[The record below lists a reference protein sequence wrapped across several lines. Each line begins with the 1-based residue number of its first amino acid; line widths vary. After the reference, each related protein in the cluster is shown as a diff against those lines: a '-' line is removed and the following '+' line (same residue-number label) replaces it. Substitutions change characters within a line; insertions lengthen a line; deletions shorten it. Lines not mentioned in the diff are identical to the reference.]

1 MHFNED
7 ARAILRT
14 RSFVRKEK
22 IIFMSIMLVGEDGT
36 KIGEV
41 TLEEAKKIA
50 ASAGKSLVMVNA
62 KNNVYRIVDEGKLKY
77 EQKQKE
83 RSQRA
88 QRRTHKVKEI
98 KLRLSTD
105 QHDIDIKVT
114 RIREFLEKGLKTKIT
129 MQFKGR
135 EQSFHA
141 LGFEKIRAIIAASC
155 DGGLASV
162 DKEPILEGRNIVVFL
177 NPAK

>member
-1 MHFNED
+1 
-7 ARAILRT
+7 
-14 RSFVRKEK
+14 
-22 IIFMSIMLVGEDGT
+22 MSILLVGEDGT
-36 KIGEV
+36 KIGNV

-50 ASAGKSLVMVNA
+50 ANAGKSLIIVSA
-62 KNNVYRIVDEGKLKY
+62 KNNVYRIADEGKLKY

-83 RSQRA
+83 RNQRA

-105 QHDIDIKVT
+105 QHDVDIKVN
-114 RIREFLEKGLKTKIT
+114 RIREFLERGLKTKVT

-135 EQSFHA
+135 QQSFQE
-141 LGFEKIRAIIAASC
+141 LGFEKMRAIVAAAC
-155 DGGLASV
+155 EGGLGTV
-162 DKEPILEGRNIVVFL
+162 DKDPMLEGRSIVVYL